1 MESSHLILVLR
12 TLSKK
17 EERDL
22 RKWLCSPVHNQREDV
37 AQLFEYLMAGR
48 HLWEE
53 KFLRKERG
61 FSRLFPDEPYD
72 DAKLRQSMHFLL
84 KAVEEFL
91 IYQEQRGDE
100 VRARMALSSVYRKRK
115 LDRAFRKAIKGVE
128 TLQEKAPYRNEQFL
142 RNEYLLQIEKY
153 QFQEGKKRTT
163 EMNLQEVSDALD
175 TTFIAD
181 KLRQTCLMLAHQAVY
196 KAEYRIGLLD
206 EVLDYVGQNQLE
218 NVPAIAAYYF
228 VYRSITDRE
237 HSGAYFEKLKE
248 LIKYKGDLFP
258 HHELRDIY
266 LMAINYCVS
275 RINAG
280 DSGMRVELF
289 ELYRNGI
296 EDETLIE
303 NNALSHFTFRNI
315 VNLGTALKEFDW
327 VNRFISGYQQYLSDK
342 YRETFVQFSKAKL
355 HFTKR
360 EYDQAMQL
368 LAQSDF
374 DDILTNLYGKSML
387 IIMYYEQDELDAL
400 ESLLDSMR
408 TYMRRKQVMGSYKAI
423 YTNLIKYSR
432 KLIRINPFDHEQ
444 VSKLHQEI
452 QSANPLPE
460 KQWFVE
466 QLEKL

>member
-1 MESSHLILVLR
+1 MNTSHLVLVLR

-37 AQLFEYLMAGR
+37 AGLFEYLMSGT
-48 HLWEE
+48 HLHED
-53 KFLRKERG
+53 KFLRKERV

-84 KAVEEFL
+84 KVVEEFL
-91 IYQEQRGDE
+91 IHQEQRGDE
-100 VRARMALSSVYRKRK
+100 VRSRMALSSVYRKRK
-115 LDRAFRKAIKGVE
+115 LDRAFRKAVKGVE
-128 TLQEKAPYRNEQFL
+128 TLQEKSPYRNEQFL

-181 KLRQTCLMLAHQAVY
+181 KLRQTCLMLSHQAVY
-196 KAEYRIGLLD
+196 KVDYRIGLLD
-206 EVLDYVGQNQLE
+206 EVLSYVEQNELE
-218 NVPAIAAYYF
+218 AIPAIAAYYF

-237 HSGAYFEKLKE
+237 NSSTYFEKLKG
-248 LIKYKGDLFP
+248 LIKDNGGLFP

-280 DSGMRVELF
+280 DGSMRVELF

-296 EDETLIE
+296 EDGTLIE

-327 VNRFISGYQQYLSDK
+327 INTFISGYQQYLSEK

-360 EYDQAMQL
+360 EYDKAMQL

-387 IIMYYEQDELDAL
+387 IIMYYEQDEFDAL
-400 ESLLDSMR
+400 ESLLESMR

-432 KLIRINPFDHEQ
+432 KLIRINPYDQQQ
-444 VSKLHQEI
+444 VTKLRQEVET
-452 QSANPLPE
+452 AKPLPE
-460 KQWFVE
+460 KEWFLE
-466 QLEKL
+466 QLDKL